1 MRARWWILI
10 SIIVAVVSFSLLYY
24 VINNF
29 WPNPDTVLAQ
39 PQLLFL
45 MLIFLG
51 VGAMTIPISAIFNH
65 RFARA
70 GWLERDKTRL
80 IRQGTWVGFF
90 TILVAYLQ
98 LLRALNW
105 TIVAVLAGVF
115 ILIETFFLTRS

>member
-1 MRARWWILI
+1 
-10 SIIVAVVSFSLLYY
+10 
-24 VINNF
+24 
-29 WPNPDTVLAQ
+29 
-39 PQLLFL
+39 
-45 MLIFLG
+45 
-51 VGAMTIPISAIFNH
+51 MTIPISAIFNH